1 MTLEDFKDAHPDL
14 ALDPLNRPTIFPHFP
29 EYQPGPDD
37 DKEKSHH

>member
-1 MTLEDFKDAHPDL
+1 MEDFKDAHPDL

-37 DKEKSHH
+37 HKEKSHH